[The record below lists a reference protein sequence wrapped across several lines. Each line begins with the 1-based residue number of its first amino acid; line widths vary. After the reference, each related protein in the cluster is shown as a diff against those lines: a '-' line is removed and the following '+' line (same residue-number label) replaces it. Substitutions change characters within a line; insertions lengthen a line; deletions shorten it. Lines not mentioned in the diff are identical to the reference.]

1 MKISELKKDI
11 KQLSVKDRAA
21 LAQWIIQNLD
31 DLEADEY
38 AVDAEWR
45 REVRTRVN
53 QIRSGKVKMIPSEE
67 MWKDLL
73 SRYDKK
79 G

>member
-11 KQLSVKDRAA
+11 KQLSVQDRAA
-21 LAQWIIQNLD
+21 LAQWIILNLD
-31 DLEADEY
+31 DIEEDEH

-53 QIRSGKVKMIPSEE
+53 DIRDGKVKMIPSEE

-73 SRYDKK
+73 SRYDKR